1 MTRFFSHEPMSLRRM
16 SPGVKFL
23 VLSNVAL
30 FVVSSIVG
38 PAFVEHFGLVPRL
51 VLQERW
57 VWQPVTY
64 MFVHGGFLHLLFN
77 MFMLWMFGMAV
88 EAQWGTN
95 EFLKYYF
102 VCGLSVALVKV
113 ALWPHSAV
121 PLIGASGAIFGLL
134 VAFAMLYPESVVY
147 LYFFIP
153 VKAAHMALLCGAMEF
168 FMMLGQGNGGVD
180 HFAHLTG
187 LAVGYVYIRWWFTFK
202 IQVKAALTGLA
213 APRVQTS
220 SKRMAG
226 RSARPRGAPAPKP
239 EASASMEDVDRILD
253 KILAKGL
260 DSLTD
265 EEREVMRR
273 YSDRMKH

>member
-1 MTRFFSHEPMSLRRM
+1 MSLRRM
-16 SPGVKFL
+16 PPGVKNL
-23 VLSNVAL
+23 VLANVAV

-38 PAFVEHFGLVPRL
+38 PAFSHLFGLVPQQ

-57 VWQPVTY
+57 IWQPVTY

-88 EAQWGTN
+88 EAAWGTG

-102 VCGLSVALVKV
+102 ICGLSVALVKV
-113 ALWPHSAV
+113 AFWPHSTI

-134 VAFAMLYPESVVY
+134 VAFAMLYPDSVVY

-153 VKAAHMALLCGAMEF
+153 VKAAHMAVLCGAMEF
-168 FMMLGQGNGGVD
+168 FLMMGQGSGGID
-180 HFAHLTG
+180 HCAHLTG
-187 LAVGYVYIRWWFTFK
+187 LGVGYFYIRWWWVIKLRLKT
-202 IQVKAALTGLA
+202 VLLGLA
-213 APRVQTS
+213 AAPPVQTS
-220 SKRMAG
+220 AKRMSG
-226 RSARPRGAPAPKP
+226 RPARPRVAPQPKP
-239 EASASMEDVDRILD
+239 EVSASMEDVDRILD

-260 DSLTD
+260 DSLT
-265 EEREVMRR
+265 EGEREVMRR

>member
-1 MTRFFSHEPMSLRRM
+1 MTRFFSHEPMSLQRM

-23 VLSNVAL
+23 VLSNVAV
-30 FVVSSIVG
+30 FVISAIVG
-38 PAFVEHFGLVPRL
+38 PAFSQLFGLVPHQ

-88 EAQWGTN
+88 EAQWGTG

-113 ALWPHSAV
+113 AVWPHSTI

-153 VKAAHMALLCGAMEF
+153 VKAAHMAVLCGAMEF

-187 LAVGYVYIRWWFTFK
+187 LGVGYVYIRWWWVLK
-202 IQVKAALTGLA
+202 LRMKAALSGMA
-213 APRVQTS
+213 AQPVQTP
-220 SKRMAG
+220 G
-226 RSARPRGAPAPKP
+226 RASGRRARPRSAPQPKP

-253 KILAKGL
+253 KILASGL
-260 DSLTD
+260 DSLSS

>member
-16 SPGVKFL
+16 SPGVKNL
-23 VLSNVAL
+23 VLANVAV

-38 PAFVEHFGLVPRL
+38 PAFIQIFGLVPQQ

-77 MFMLWMFGMAV
+77 MFMLWMFGMAI
-88 EAQWGTN
+88 EAQWGTG

-113 ALWPHSAV
+113 ALWPHSTV

-134 VAFAMLYPESVVY
+134 VAFALLYPDSVVY

-153 VKAAHMALLCGAMEF
+153 VRAAHMAILCGAMEF
-168 FMMLGQGNGGVD
+168 FMMLGQGNGGID

-187 LAVGYVYIRWWFTFK
+187 LGVGYVYIRWWFTFK
-202 IQVKAALTGLA
+202 LWMKAALPGLA
-213 APRVQTS
+213 APPAQTHKKVS
-220 SKRMAG
+220 G
-226 RSARPRGAPAPKP
+226 RPSRPRHESQFRPVT
-239 EASASMEDVDRILD
+239 SASMEDVDRILD
-253 KILAKGL
+253 KILAQGL
-260 DSLTD
+260 GSLTED
-265 EEREVMRR
+265 EREVMRR

>member
-16 SPGVKFL
+16 SPGVKNL
-23 VLSNVAL
+23 VLANVAV

-38 PAFVEHFGLVPRL
+38 PSFIQLFGLVPQQ

-77 MFMLWMFGMAV
+77 VFMLWMFGMAI
-88 EAQWGTN
+88 EAQWGTR
-95 EFLKYYF
+95 EFLKFYF

-113 ALWPHSAV
+113 ALWPHSSV
-121 PLIGASGAIFGLL
+121 PLIGASGALFGLL
-134 VAFAMLYPESVVY
+134 VAFALLYPESVVY

-153 VKAAHMALLCGAMEF
+153 VKAAHMALLCVAMELF
-168 FMMLGQGNGGVD
+168 LMLGQGSGGID

-187 LAVGYVYIRWWFTFK
+187 LGVGYVYIRWWGVLK
-202 IQVKAALTGLA
+202 LRMKAAVSGLA
-213 APRVQTS
+213 APPAAVKPR
-220 SKRMAG
+220 RP
-226 RSARPRGAPAPKP
+226 ARPRGASQPKP
-239 EASASMEDVDRILD
+239 EAAASMEDVDRILD

-265 EEREVMRR
+265 AERAVMRR
-273 YSDRMKH
+273 YSDRMQH

>member
-1 MTRFFSHEPMSLRRM
+1 MTRFFSSEPLSLRRM
-16 SPGVKFL
+16 SPGVKAL
-23 VLSNVAL
+23 VLANVAV
-30 FVVSSIVG
+30 FVVSVIAG
-38 PAFVEHFGLVPRL
+38 GEFVRLFGLVPRQ

-57 VWQPVTY
+57 VWQPFTY

-77 MFMLWMFGMAV
+77 VFMLWMFGMTI
-88 EAQWGTN
+88 EAQWGTR
-95 EFLKYYF
+95 EFLKFYF
-102 VCGLSVALVKV
+102 VCGLGVALVKV
-113 ALWPHSAV
+113 ALWPYSAI

-153 VKAAHMALLCGAMEF
+153 IKAAHMAILCGAIEF

-187 LAVGYVYIRWWFTFK
+187 LGVGYLYIRWWWVLK
-202 IQVKAALTGLA
+202 VRVKSAWSGLA
-213 APRVQTS
+213 APEAKPR
-220 SKRMAG
+220 RP
-226 RSARPRGAPAPKP
+226 ARPSRAAQP
-239 EASASMEDVDRILD
+239 EPERPASMEDVDRILD

-260 DSLTD
+260 DSLTPA
-265 EEREVMRR
+265 EREVMRR

>member
-16 SPGVKFL
+16 SPGVKNL
-23 VLSNVAL
+23 VLANVAV
-30 FVVSSIVG
+30 FVVSAIVG
-38 PAFVEHFGLVPRL
+38 PAFNHLFGLVPQQ

-88 EAQWGTN
+88 EAQWGTV

-102 VCGLSVALVKV
+102 ICGLSVALVKV
-113 ALWPHSAV
+113 AVWPHSTI

-134 VAFAMLYPESVVY
+134 VAFAMLYPDSVVY

-153 VKAAHMALLCGAMEF
+153 VKAAHVAILCVAMEF
-168 FMMLGQGNGGVD
+168 FLMLGQGSGGID

-187 LAVGYVYIRWWFTFK
+187 IGVGYLYIRWWWVLK
-202 IQVKAALTGLA
+202 LRMKEALSRAAEPPA
-213 APRVQTS
+213 QAPAR
-220 SKRMAG
+220 RPARR
-226 RSARPRGAPAPKP
+226 RSAPPQPKP
-239 EASASMEDVDRILD
+239 EAVASMEDVDRVLD

-260 DSLTD
+260 DSLT
-265 EEREVMRR
+265 EGEREVMRR